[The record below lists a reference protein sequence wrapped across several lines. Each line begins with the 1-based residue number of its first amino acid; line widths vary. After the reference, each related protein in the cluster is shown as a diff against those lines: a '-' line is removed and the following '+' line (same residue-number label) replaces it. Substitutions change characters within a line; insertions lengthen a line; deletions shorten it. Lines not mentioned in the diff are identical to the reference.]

1 MIAKKNILNTN
12 ELQNSSLQFSLQRY
26 QLSLL
31 TCLQVQE
38 VFIVAYKERNA
49 LNQHVKQ
56 FSLAGLFVNN
66 PN

>member
-12 ELQNSSLQFSLQRY
+12 ELQNSSLQFSLQRC

-49 LNQHVKQ
+49 LNQHVNQ
-56 FSLAGLFVNN
+56 FSFAGLFVNN